1 MIFAYVIMPDHSHV
15 ITDGT
20 KEMTDVLRYLNGVS
34 AKRVI
39 DYLKANGH
47 ESSLVK
53 LRIQERDNK
62 HKHSVYQHHPN
73 GIRLAG
79 EASLFQKIQYLHLN
93 PVRANL
99 VDHPNEYRFSSA
111 RQWHGRQLEN
121 EPLFTDHQQISWRK

>member
-121 EPLFTDHQQISWRK
+121 EPLCTDHQQISWRK